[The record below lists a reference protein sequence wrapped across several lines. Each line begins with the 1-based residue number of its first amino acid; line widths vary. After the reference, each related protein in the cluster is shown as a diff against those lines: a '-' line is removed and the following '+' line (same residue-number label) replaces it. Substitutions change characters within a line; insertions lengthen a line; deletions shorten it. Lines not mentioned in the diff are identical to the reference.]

1 MRYSA
6 AAAALVLGATSV
18 FGQMETRPKEGGP
31 PSGCVST
38 YTSTFEITVVPITE
52 GQSGNS
58 RRGLSPASA
67 VKEKLGKRQN
77 VSTILC

>member
-6 AAAALVLGATSV
+6 AAAVLILGSTSV

-38 YTSTFEITVVPITE
+38 YGSSFEITVLPITE
-52 GQSGNS
+52 DQTRNS

-67 VKEKLGKRQN
+67 VKEKLGKREN